1 MLRTQGRQEGGC
13 WQRRSAQGGRGRLPR
28 PSVTW
33 RYCSFKKKQGFQQ
46 IKVHVRRDFRKAAA
60 SIGASLKADVAA
72 YHGRRDLA
80 ELSPWFEAFASPA
93 GAYVQQ
99 KCV

>member
-1 MLRTQGRQEGGC
+1 M
-13 WQRRSAQGGRGRLPR
+13 
-28 PSVTW
+28 
-33 RYCSFKKKQGFQQ
+33 
-46 IKVHVRRDFRKAAA
+46 RRDFRKAAA